1 MSIVKTEHLAYDY
14 LKYTEDE
21 ANPEKVRAVDDVSI
35 EVTRGSFVAI
45 LGHNGSGKSTLA
57 KHINALLM
65 PTEGTIWIDGEDTT
79 KEPDLW
85 KLREKAGM
93 VFQNPDNQIIATTVE
108 EDVGFG
114 PENIGI
120 ERDEIWRR
128 VEDALEKVGMTSFR
142 HMSPNRLSGGQK
154 QRVAIAGIVAMRP
167 DCIVLDEPTAMLD
180 PSGRKEVI
188 SVLHELNR
196 RECVTI
202 ILITHY
208 MEEVIGADQI
218 FVMDKG
224 KLVMYG
230 SPRVVFSRAEQ
241 LRAMELDVPEVTLL
255 AHELR
260 KEGVPLPD
268 GILTIEELSEETAK
282 ILLTPPEER
291 KNSVPG
297 NRVLIIDED
306 DSEEITDLVTDDR
319 GQDDV
324 LMPEEVG
331 LPEGMMD
338 PVFEENTAEDA
349 VVQLEP
355 ESQFI
360 PGIGKL
366 TEEPPT
372 ADEITPDDENAAV
385 KADQEPAK
393 DVPVIQLKNVSYT
406 YSQGTAYEVKALQH
420 VNLDI
425 RPGQFIAVIGHTGS
439 GKSTLIQML
448 NGLLKP
454 TEGQIFFEGDDIHA
468 NGYSLRDLRTKV
480 GLVFQYPEN
489 QLFEETVLK
498 DVCFGPK
505 NQGLSEE
512 EQKKRAEEALKS
524 VGVKEKY
531 FGQSP
536 FDLSGGQ
543 KRRVAIAGVLAMQP
557 KVLILDEPTAGLDP
571 QGRDAILGEAEKL
584 CREKGITVILVSHS
598 MEDVARYADR
608 LIVIGGGT
616 AALDGTPREVFSH
629 AEELE
634 SMGLSAPQMAYFI
647 RALREKGIEADPGI
661 TTVEEAKKAVLALY
675 RREDIRNGEQVS

>member
-14 LKYTEDE
+14 LKYSEDE
-21 ANPEKVRAVDDVSI
+21 TQPEKVRAVDDVSL

-65 PTEGTIWIDGEDTT
+65 PTEGTIWIDGEDTS

-114 PENIGI
+114 PENLGI
-120 ERDEIWRR
+120 EREEIWRR

-142 HMSPNRLSGGQK
+142 HMSPGRLSGGQK

-167 DCIVLDEPTAMLD
+167 ACIVLDEPTAMLD

-196 RECVTI
+196 AECVTI

-208 MEEVIGADQI
+208 MEEVIGADQV

-224 KLVMYG
+224 RLVMYG
-230 SPRVVFSRAEQ
+230 SPRTVFSRAEQ
-241 LRAMELDVPEVTLL
+241 LRAMELDIPEVALL

-260 KEGVPLPD
+260 AEGMPLPD
-268 GILTIEELSEETAK
+268 GILTIEELADETAK
-282 ILLTPPEER
+282 LISGASRTEESRNLTEDSPDLTKEVPEE
-291 KNSVPG
+291 K
-297 NRVLIIDED
+297 
-306 DSEEITDLVTDDR
+306 
-319 GQDDV
+319 
-324 LMPEEVG
+324 
-331 LPEGMMD
+331 LPEVSELEAETAAESGAF
-338 PVFEENTAEDA
+338 PQEEAERVA
-349 VVQLEP
+349 QLEP
-355 ESQFI
+355 ESHFI

-366 TEEPPT
+366 TEEAPSPE
-372 ADEITPDDENAAV
+372 EIVPDDENAAV
-385 KADQEPAK
+385 QADKDPAK
-393 DVPVIQLKNVSYT
+393 EEPIIQLKNVSYT
-406 YSQGTAYEVKALQH
+406 YSSGTAYEVKALQH

-425 RPGQFIAVIGHTGS
+425 RPGQFIAIIGHTGS
-439 GKSTLIQML
+439 GKSTLIQLL

-454 TEGQIFFEGDDIHA
+454 TEGQIFFEGEDIHGS
-468 NGYSLRDLRTKV
+468 GYSLRSLRSRV

-505 NQGLSEE
+505 NQGLSPE
-512 EQKKRAEEALKS
+512 EQKKVAVEALES
-524 VGVKEKY
+524 VGVKEKH
-531 FGQSP
+531 FEQSP

-543 KRRVAIAGVLAMQP
+543 KRRVAIAGVLAMKP

-571 QGRDAILGEAEKL
+571 KGREAILGEAEKL

-598 MEDVARYADR
+598 MEDVARFADR
-608 LIVIGGGT
+608 LIVIGDGT
-616 AALDGTPREVFSH
+616 AAMDGTPREVFLH
-629 AEELE
+629 ADELE
-634 SMGLSAPQMAYFI
+634 KMGLSAPQMAYFM
-647 RALREKGIEADPGI
+647 RALREKGFDADPGV
-661 TTVEEAKKAVLALY
+661 TTVEEAKKAVLQMF
-675 RREDIRNGEQVS
+675 RNAAEKRHEETEA

>member
-21 ANPEKVRAVDDVSI
+21 AHPEKVRAVDDVSI

-65 PTEGTIWIDGEDTT
+65 PTEGTIWIDGEDTS
-79 KEPDLW
+79 KEPELW

-120 ERDEIWRR
+120 EREEIWKR

-167 DCIVLDEPTAMLD
+167 ACIVLDEPTAMLD

-196 RECVTI
+196 KECVTI

-208 MEEVIGADQI
+208 MEEVTGADQV
-218 FVMDKG
+218 FVMDQG
-224 KLVMYG
+224 RLVMYG
-230 SPRVVFSRAEQ
+230 APRTVFARAEQ
-241 LRAMELDVPEVTLL
+241 LRAMDLDVPEVTTLVQ
-255 AHELR
+255 ELR
-260 KEGVPLPD
+260 KEGMPLPEWV
-268 GILTIEELSEETAK
+268 LTIEELSEETFK
-282 ILLTPPEER
+282 LLAPADAAD
-291 KNSVPG
+291 SSSLQVPDPAE
-297 NRVLIIDED
+297 NEKD
-306 DSEEITDLVTDDR
+306 DSGTASSDASDAAENADGGTEPAEAEEAFCAAEVEESSAVT
-319 GQDDV
+319 
-324 LMPEEVG
+324 
-331 LPEGMMD
+331 
-338 PVFEENTAEDA
+338 
-349 VVQLEP
+349 QLEP
-355 ESQFI
+355 ESHFI

-366 TEEPPT
+366 TEEAPT
-372 ADEITPDDENAAV
+372 PEEIRPDNENAAV
-385 KADQEPAK
+385 RAEAEHPKEM
-393 DVPVIQLKNVSYT
+393 PVIQLKNVSYT
-406 YSQGTAYEVKALQH
+406 YSPGTAYEVKALQH

-425 RPGQFIAVIGHTGS
+425 REGQFIAVIGHTGS
-439 GKSTLIQML
+439 GKSTLIQLL

-454 TEGQIFFEGDDIHA
+454 TEGQIFFEGKDIHA
-468 NGYSLRDLRTKV
+468 NGFSLRELRTKV

-505 NQGLSEE
+505 NQGLSEA
-512 EQKKRAEEALKS
+512 EQKKRAAEALES
-524 VGVKEKY
+524 VGLDEKY
-531 FGQSP
+531 FEQSP

-571 QGRDAILGEAEKL
+571 QGRDAILGEAETL

-616 AALDGTPREVFSH
+616 AALDGTPREVFAH

-634 SMGLSAPQMAYFI
+634 AMGLSAPQMSYFI
-647 RALREKGIEADPGI
+647 RALREKGIDADPGV
-661 TTVEEAKKAVLALY
+661 TTVAEAKKAVLELY
-675 RREDIRNGEQVS
+675 RRAAAAGREQPKA